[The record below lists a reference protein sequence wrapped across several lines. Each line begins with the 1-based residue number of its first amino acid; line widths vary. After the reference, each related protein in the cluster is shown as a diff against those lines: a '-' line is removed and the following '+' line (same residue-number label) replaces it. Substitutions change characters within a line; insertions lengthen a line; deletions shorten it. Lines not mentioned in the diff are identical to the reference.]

1 MSEEHGG
8 TYSPLNQPLVHIELV
23 GRSDILTEKRAF
35 LVDSGFNGSML
46 IPLSIVIALGWP
58 KTDKMGSVIYGGGTP
73 ARVMKTRGYVRIF
86 GNLRE
91 IEVLALI
98 QAFREQ
104 TSSEIEGYIGMGL
117 LKGSRIDFGQINF
130 RISVFEG

>member
-1 MSEEHGG
+1 MSEELGG
-8 TYSPLNQPLVHIELV
+8 VYSPLDQPLVQIELV
-23 GRSDILTEKRAF
+23 GRSDILNERKAF

-58 KTDKMGSVIYGGGTP
+58 KTERMVSIAYGGGTP

-86 GNLRE
+86 GELRE
-91 IEVLALI
+91 IEVLALT
-98 QAFREQ
+98 QTSREQ
-104 TSSEIEGYIGMGL
+104 ADSEIEGYIGMGL

-130 RISVFEG
+130 RISVIEG